1 MFTLDEKHL
10 DAAKKIA
17 AEHRKKRNCDT
28 CYERGWIGVSE
39 QNLLVLC
46 TRCVDLDAAMEDWKE
61 YVSRHEEL
69 KEHFSEL
76 FEDGEEEEL
85 ETEEHPAQTIYDHKK
100 AHPVG
105 KTAHVPGPKRTGRA
119 KKI

>member
-17 AEHRKKRNCDT
+17 ADHRKKRSCDT

-46 TRCVDLDAAMEDWKE
+46 TRCVDLDAAMVDWKE
-61 YVSRHEEL
+61 YVSGHEEL

-76 FEDGEEEEL
+76 FKEGEEEL
-85 ETEEHPAQTIYDHKK
+85 ESEEHPAQAIYENKK
-100 AHPVG
+100 SHPVG